1 MPSQLRFVVA
11 TAAIAMLAL
20 LPAAAVG
27 TTGSGLYGTVRKGP
41 ITPVCRAGV
50 PCDAPAKLTL
60 TFESTFSSSNLRVQI
75 DSDRNGRYRVALP
88 PGFYTVKTG
97 RAKTVAVRPIKPR
110 AVHVRK
116 GRWDRINFFVD
127 TGIR

>member
-1 MPSQLRFVVA
+1 MPSQLRFAVA
-11 TAAIAMLAL
+11 TAAIAMLLL

-27 TTGSGLYGTVRKGP
+27 TPGSGLYGTVRKGP
-41 ITPVCRAGV
+41 ITPVCRTGV

-60 TFESTFSSSNLRVQI
+60 TFESMSSSSTLRVEVN
-75 DSDRNGRYRVALP
+75 SDKNGRYRLALP

-97 RAKTVAVRPIKPR
+97 RAKTVAVRPIRPK
-110 AVHVRK
+110 AVHVRT

>member
-1 MPSQLRFVVA
+1 MASQRRFA
-11 TAAIAMLAL
+11 MAAAAIAILAL
-20 LPAAAVG
+20 LPAAAAG
-27 TTGSGLYGTVRKGP
+27 TTGSGLYGTARKGP
-41 ITPVCRAGV
+41 ITPVCRTGV
-50 PCDAPAKLTL
+50 PCDAPARVTL
-60 TFESTFSSSNLRVQI
+60 TFESIASSSNLRVQV
-75 DSDRNGRYRVALP
+75 RTNKKGRYRVALP

-97 RAKTVAVRPIKPR
+97 TTKTVSLRPIKPG